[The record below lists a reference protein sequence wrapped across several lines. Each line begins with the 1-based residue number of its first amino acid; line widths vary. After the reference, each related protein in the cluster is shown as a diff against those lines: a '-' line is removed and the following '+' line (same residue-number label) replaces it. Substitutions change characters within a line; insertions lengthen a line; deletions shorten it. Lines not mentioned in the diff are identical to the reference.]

1 MGDEVMVELFST
13 DADADE
19 LDRMASTLRRD
30 LLDIPEVDK
39 VAPVSTGPA
48 PAGTRAVD
56 VAAVGAFLVTVKPS
70 VELLSKVIG
79 VVRGWLRRSG
89 EGTLRITVNGS
100 TLELTPTQAQQE
112 ELVRAFLKQAASTD
126 DR

>member
-13 DADADE
+13 DVDADE
-19 LDRMASTLRRD
+19 LDRMAAALRRD

-39 VAPVSTGPA
+39 VAPVSAGPA

-56 VAAVGAFLVTVKPS
+56 VTAIGAFLVTVKPS
-70 VELLSKVIG
+70 IELLSKVVG

-89 EGTLRITVNGS
+89 EGTLKITVNGS
-100 TLELTPTQAQQE
+100 TLELTPTQEQQE
-112 ELVRAFLKQAASTD
+112 ELVRAFLKQAASTE